1 MKTLIVEDDFVSRT
15 VLDEIL
21 EPYGKRDV
29 AVNGKEAVEAFGLAL
44 EKEEPYDLVC
54 LDIMIPELT
63 GQEALVEMRKIEE
76 ANNVPHRERAKVV
89 MTTALGDFD
98 NIKTAFKEQCEAYLV
113 KPLNKKK
120 VTEALANI
128 GIVPEEQ

>member
-21 EPYGKRDV
+21 EPFGKRDV

-89 MTTALGDFD
+89 MTTALGDFE

-128 GIVPEEQ
+128 GILPEEE

>member
-63 GQEALVEMRKIEE
+63 GQEALVEMREIEE